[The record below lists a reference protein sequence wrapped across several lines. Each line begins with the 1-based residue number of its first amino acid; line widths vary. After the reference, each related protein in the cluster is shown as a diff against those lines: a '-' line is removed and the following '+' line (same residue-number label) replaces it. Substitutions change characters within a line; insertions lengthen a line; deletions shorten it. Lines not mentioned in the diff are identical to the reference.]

1 MKYLILAVAIIS
13 MTTTACTTTSKSLPY
28 KTKVNLT
35 KGAFACPDKSQV
47 AWCEGHNRNRME
59 CECVDRR
66 RLENVVLSPAYMG
79 MGIY

>member
-1 MKYLILAVAIIS
+1 MKNLILAVSIIL
-13 MTTTACTTTSKSLPY
+13 MTTACTSTSKSLPY
-28 KTKVNLT
+28 KAKVNLT
-35 KGAFACPDKSQV
+35 KGDFQCRDDRQV

>member
-13 MTTTACTTTSKSLPY
+13 MTTACTNTSKSLPY
-28 KTKVNLT
+28 KAKVNLT
-35 KGAFACPDKSQV
+35 KGNYTCQDNRQV

-66 RLENVVLSPAYMG
+66 ELENVILSPAYMG

>member
-1 MKYLILAVAIIS
+1 MKNLILAVSIIL
-13 MTTTACTTTSKSLPY
+13 MTTACTSTSKSLPY
-28 KTKVNLT
+28 KAKVNLT
-35 KGAFACPDKSQV
+35 KGNYTCQDNRQV

-66 RLENVVLSPAYMG
+66 ELENVILSPAYMG

>member
-1 MKYLILAVAIIS
+1 MKYLILAVGIIS
-13 MTTTACTTTSKSLPY
+13 MAACTSTSKSLPN
-28 KTKVNLT
+28 KTTVNLT
-35 KGAFACPDKSQV
+35 KGDFTCLDDRQV

-66 RLENVVLSPAYMG
+66 ELENVILSPAYMG

>member
-13 MTTTACTTTSKSLPY
+13 MTTACTSTSKSLPY
-28 KTKVNLT
+28 KAKVNLT
-35 KGAFACPDKSQV
+35 KGNFTCQDNRQV

-66 RLENVVLSPAYMG
+66 ELENVILSPAYMG